1 MNFKTSNYM
10 DQIYVGELMDEN
22 VCTTDITSLFNY
34 QVNKNFVSITFI
46 DEDDSRLTKL
56 CRKLPD

>member
-1 MNFKTSNYM
+1 MCPEMNFKTSNYM

-34 QVNKNFVSITFI
+34 
-46 DEDDSRLTKL
+46 
-56 CRKLPD
+56 